1 MGGQWREVH
10 IFCPFVQPDRRVE
23 VDVLSE
29 VLTTVHLQGAL
40 QFCPTLSAPWGI
52 RVDAQPQRAFFYS
65 LVRGS
70 CYLEI
75 DGSEMP
81 LPLAAGDVVMLA
93 QGTGHTL
100 RDCLQ
105 SPTIALEEMARN
117 GCSSQGLKTLQ
128 WDGSGDTTAL
138 VSGAFKFEN
147 RRTSH
152 FLSILPPLLY
162 ISAEDGHNVPG
173 LKNTLQLL
181 VDESAPKTPGTE
193 IIRARLTDVLFV
205 QILRAFIAQVTKLSQ
220 NCKGSAR
227 LLRAFVDPQISRALT
242 LIHQQPQRRW
252 TLTELAKQLGMSRT
266 SFAVRFSQVAGI
278 TPLDYVRKWRIH
290 RACDLLQQAE
300 HSLDEIA
307 ERVGY
312 ESGAAFSKAFKREM
326 GITPGLYRR
335 KQSGFAA

>member
-1 MGGQWREVH
+1 
-10 IFCPFVQPDRRVE
+10 
-23 VDVLSE
+23 
-29 VLTTVHLQGAL
+29 VHLQGAL
-40 QFCPTLSAPWGI
+40 QSWPALSAPWGVK
-52 RVDAQPQRAFFYS
+52 VDAQPQRAFFFS
-65 LVRGS
+65 LFRGS

-75 DGSEMP
+75 DGSETP
-81 LPLAAGDVVMLA
+81 LSLVAGDVVMLA

-105 SPTIALEEMARN
+105 SPTIPLEEMARSC
-117 GCSSQGLKTLQ
+117 GAGHAPKTLRR
-128 WDGSGDTTAL
+128 DGAGATTL
-138 VSGAFKFEN
+138 VSGTFKFEN

-152 FLSILPPLLY
+152 FLSILPQLLY
-162 ISAEDGHNVPG
+162 ISAEDGRNIPG

-181 VDESAPKTPGTE
+181 VDESAPETPGTE

-220 NCKGSAR
+220 NCKGPAR
-227 LLRAFVDPQISRALT
+227 LLRAFVDPQISKALT

-252 TLTELAKQLGMSRT
+252 TLTELAEQLGMSRT

-335 KQSGFAA
+335 KQSSFTA